1 MEVKRVPRCQK
12 HIGTEINTFC
22 KTCTE
27 AICSMCAVEKH
38 SGHTFCPLSQV
49 TDPLQDQIAGYT
61 IAIAKR
67 EEEARK
73 AIDTLDGTIDQ
84 IEERQSTT
92 EKEIAT
98 LFASIHAATDA
109 RHAAVLQE
117 MQDKG
122 DQLRKTAIQ
131 EKGEAES
138 AKAEFRGFHSFTA
151 GLLAQGTPLEIAGT
165 HKMVR
170 A

>member
-1 MEVKRVPRCQK
+1 MAPSTRSK
-12 HIGTEINTFC
+12 
-22 KTCTE
+22 
-27 AICSMCAVEKH
+27 
-38 SGHTFCPLSQV
+38 
-49 TDPLQDQIAGYT
+49 
-61 IAIAKR
+61 
-67 EEEARK
+67 
-73 AIDTLDGTIDQ
+73 
-84 IEERQSTT
+84 RQS
-92 EKEIAT
+92 T

-131 EKGEAES
+131 GKGEAES
-138 AKAEFRGFHSFTA
+138 ASAEFRGFHSFTG